1 MNALPVIEYIIGIY
15 VFGFIDL
22 VMNDII
28 SVSRWSYFQIVD
40 GTIVEAQLSLTDLLA
55 VWFWHGIVVAYII
68 IGAFWLWREYTTQQY
83 SNSW

>member
-1 MNALPVIEYIIGIY
+1 LSALPVIEYIIGIY

-28 SVSRWSYFQIVD
+28 NVSRYSYYQITD
-40 GTIVEAQLSLTDLLA
+40 GTIVQSQLGSTDMLA

-68 IGAFWLWREYTTQQY
+68 IGAFWLWRKYTTQQY
-83 SNSW
+83 QSGW